1 MIRKIINLIVVF
13 AVIIGISGIFIHLY
27 NNSNRKNLNNK
38 FDTVKETIKKKKN
51 KNKKNDTS
59 DSENNKSNDNSEE
72 DSNNSSKDVELDDDD
87 VSNGDND
94 DIEENSDNNING
106 SEISV
111 GSTGTKENIYISL
124 VGGIIIISGAG
135 LILKLNKNRVC

>member
-72 DSNNSSKDVELDDDD
+72 DSNNSSKDVELDDD

-94 DIEENSDNNING
+94 DIDENSDNNITG